1 MQLNLFQNIANE
13 IKKIDVNEFINEIK
27 ERLEKMEEELVIDR
41 FEGNVA
47 VCEDRKT
54 GKKIEILRE
63 NLEEGLKEGDIIKEE
78 KGKYVQANEL
88 QEETEKRIQEKMNK
102 LWNN

>member
-41 FEGNVA
+41 FEGDIA
-47 VCEDRKT
+47 ICEDRKT
-54 GKKIEILRE
+54 GEKKEIERE
-63 NLEEGLKEGDIIKEE
+63 YLEEGLKEGDIIRVE
-78 KGKYVQANEL
+78 KGKYVQANKL